1 MCGIEARQNATEA
14 RAILRQVARYLE
26 DNNEIIIESIITN
39 LESNQEKSY
48 IDDLKENRINFK
60 KSIKGDFEWMKDY
73 AKVPIKQKVNIDNPK
88 YDGIYVVSSLHLGY
102 CDFYQEFSKY
112 IKLIDKSDAVKSRL
126 EKLTTALYKKY
137 KCI

>member
-1 MCGIEARQNATEA
+1 MCGIEARKNATNA
-14 RAILRQVARYLE
+14 RAILKQVSKYLE
-26 DNNEIIIESIITN
+26 DNNEIIIESIIKD

-48 IDDLKENRINFK
+48 IDELKENRINFK
-60 KSIKGDFEWMKDY
+60 KSIKGHFDWMKDY
-73 AKVPIKQKVNIDNPK
+73 AKVPIKEKTNIDNPK
-88 YDGIYVVSSLHLGY
+88 YNGIYVVGSLHLAY

-112 IKLIDKSDAVKSRL
+112 IQFIDKSDAVKSRL